1 MALRKLP
8 KETDPKR
15 FEEMVRDCANKKYNK
30 KFGLYGR
37 NGQDQNG
44 IDIYSIDDFEE
55 VIQCK
60 NYTTNDITK
69 LKKEI
74 KKNFESAYNY
84 FYNEKDWQFNH
95 FIVAAAIDKDTNID
109 DIIIEHNRNIE
120 HNPKNDIKIDVWFW
134 DDIETMLLE
143 YDDLLNKYRPEYGN
157 PAKAVRTDN
166 KAYADSFSETL
177 FLHKEQKDSK
187 VNLCN
192 LFVMPKYKVY
202 ENSRPRTDLEDKLA
216 NFLTGNK
223 PFLFIEGD
231 AGCGKSTLVSWM
243 NYDNLKSDDDNT
255 KINIFDGRP
264 VITVRLRDL
273 DKSIINS
280 TKSLTNAILKHINI
294 YSRDKKESLKNL
306 NKRFPNAV
314 IILDGFDEL
323 CMIEGISDYN
333 ELIYELYQNRRTSY
347 HYIITSRPH
356 YIGKQ
361 YNIPSERITLQHF
374 DKGKRKEW
382 ITHYTSDNYCG
393 QSLNYEIQQYIVD
406 INDDTDSAICD
417 TPMTLYMLAAKDISI
432 KLTKNS
438 WELYHHIF
446 FSALS
451 KTEYN
456 QMFVDEGDPCEHSS
470 HKYYDIIYRVSE
482 EIAYGMYKKNN
493 NELYVI
499 SDEIKTIID
508 KLSGTETR
516 LRDNSY
522 LPQMI
527 KQSYA
532 LCNYW
537 KETGDGAV
545 EFYHNNIRDF
555 FLCEK
560 IYNELN
566 EIYNQRD
573 LSQEDKIDKIIEFFL
588 QFKKAPLQDMVCKF
602 IWLRA
607 KKDVNK
613 QESFVYK
620 EKEMRLLPN
629 FFEKML
635 TDGTLYDKLNE
646 NKHIHAVVS
655 ILSCAAQIYR
665 HIYEPILIETK
676 EQYVKWWNNVG
687 NISAN
692 SDIIQYLFK
701 AIFKHHFMAENGKI
715 SNRIDCSLAYLRYED
730 LRNVDLRDA
739 NLRDAYLRGVNL
751 RDADLSGANLRHA
764 YLIYADLTDAN
775 LIGAKLIGA
784 DLTFAYLTH
793 ADLTD
798 ADLTRADLRGAILP
812 AGFKSYSQEEQV
824 QHLKEMNIKGLK
836 I

>member
-177 FLHKEQKDSK
+177 FLHTKPEDSK

-202 ENSRPRTDLEDKLA
+202 GNDEPQTDLEKNLIR
-216 NFLTGNK
+216 FLKRNK
-223 PFLFIEGD
+223 FLFIEGD
-231 AGCGKSTLVSWM
+231 AGCGKSTLVSWL
-243 NYDNLKSDDDNT
+243 NYNNLKSDDD
-255 KINIFDGRP
+255 KKNIFGGRP
-264 VITVRLRDL
+264 VITIRLRDL
-273 DKSIINS
+273 DRDIIRS
-280 TKSLTNAILKHINI
+280 KKSLIDSILQ
-294 YSRDKKESLKNL
+294 RMNL
-306 NKRFPNAV
+306 DSYEDMEMRFPKAV
-314 IILDGFDEL
+314 MILDGFDEL
-323 CMIEGISDYN
+323 CMIVGITNYN
-333 ELIYELYQNRRTSY
+333 DLIEEIEEIDLKGYK
-347 HYIITSRPH
+347 YIITSRPH
-356 YIGKQ
+356 YIRSGIRLVS
-361 YNIPSERITLQHF
+361 YERIILQHF
-374 DKGKRKEW
+374 DEEKRTEW
-382 ITHYTSDNYCG
+382 IKHYTSPEHCG
-393 QSLNYEIQQYIVD
+393 QTFDREIQKYIIN

-417 TPMTLYMLAAKDISI
+417 TPMTLYMLAAKKDINI
-432 KLTKNS
+432 ELTKNS
-438 WELYHHIF
+438 WELYNHIF
-446 FSALS
+446 
-451 KTEYN
+451 YN
-456 QMFVDEGDPCEHSS
+456 ELLDTDYNKMFGRKHRHRAYSQ
-470 HKYYDIIYRVSE
+470 KNLLYRITE
-482 EIAYGMYKKNN
+482 EIAYNMYLSNN
-493 NELYVI
+493 NQFYVSSGELK
-499 SDEIKTIID
+499 EIIN
-508 KLSGTETR
+508 KLVG
-516 LRDNSY
+516 DNTQLKNMDY
-522 LPQMI
+522 LIEQC
-527 KQSYA
+527 YA

-560 IYNELN
+560 IYSELN
-566 EIYNQRD
+566 AIYNLRD
-573 LSQEDKIDKIIEFFL
+573 TPENKTDKIIKFFL
-588 QFKKAPLQDMVCKF
+588 KFKKAPLQDMVCKF

-687 NISAN
+687 NINAN

-739 NLRDAYLRGVNL
+739 NLRDADLSGVNL